1 MSLPEIAAN
10 RQADHRHWLEHQRN
24 LEQEL
29 ARARERQCNLKRS
42 AVTSTW
48 PDLPPADGDNDGWM
62 LTYLDLITV
71 LLVMLMAMLA
81 QALIARH
88 PPIDTAPGPSH
99 VLDIAGLTR
108 IEPPGALLRVP
119 PVIAEPVPEPEPPA
133 VEADVAPVV
142 EAPIVEEP
150 ANPLAELP
158 LDQLGGDI
166 EVIRNERSVSFRIDS
181 SILFPSGQADLDPR
195 GMDALKRLAGV
206 LRGIPH
212 RIVVAGHTDT
222 RTIRNDRYPSNWEL
236 SGARAGSVV
245 RYLQQQGIASGR
257 LTAVGLAGTQPLG
270 DNGSEEGRARNR
282 RVELTLEGVAQ
293 PSAAH
298 EW

>member
-1 MSLPEIAAN
+1 MAKAPVSLPEIAAN

-81 QALIARH
+81 QALIVRN

-99 VLDIAGLTR
+99 TLDIAGLTR

-119 PVIAEPVPEPEPPA
+119 PVIAEPVPEPEPLA

-195 GMDALKRLAGV
+195 GMDALKRLAQV

-212 RIVVAGHTDT
+212 RITVAGHTDT

-236 SGARAGSVV
+236 SGARAGSGV

-270 DNGSEEGRARNR
+270 DNGNEEGRALNR
-282 RVELTLEGVAQ
+282 RVELTLEQQQ
-293 PSAAH
+293 PQ
-298 EW
+298 